1 MLKDKINEMMKDAMK
16 AGDKLKLETLR
27 SIRAAIIEF
36 EKSGTGK
43 ELNEEEELKI
53 INSLVK
59 KRKESIEIF
68 EKANRLDLAEKERQE
83 LEILQTFLP
92 EQLTEDEISKILDE
106 LIQQVGAKDPKDF
119 GKVMGQAMKVFKG
132 RADGKVVQSILKSK
146 LEANALGNN

>member
-1 MLKDKINEMMKDAMK
+1 MLKEKINEMMKNAMK
-16 AGDKLKLETLR
+16 EGDKLKLETLR

-43 ELNEEEELKI
+43 ELDEDEEIKI

-68 EKANRLDLAEKERQE
+68 EKANRLDLAEKEKQE
-83 LEILQTFLP
+83 LEILQKFLP
-92 EQLTEDEISKILDE
+92 EQLNEEEISKILDE
-106 LIQQVGAKDPKDF
+106 IIQQVGAKDPKDF

-132 RADGKVVQSILKSK
+132 RADGKVVQAILKSK